1 MYEVVEKK
9 RYNMK
14 YYHRDFVWHD
24 VHLADV
30 LSRKSLVAGDN
41 CHRDV
46 TWLSFKFTS
55 APLFLPYWGAKLKFQ
70 IWWFRN
76 IFSRHDLQ
84 FSDLRCYSGSSL
96 CPGSFFSSFPGFWG
110 QGPIIALPFPLYRDL
125 AVMTGWWRFW
135 GWGFLKIWNLV

>member
-55 APLFLPYWGAKLKFQ
+55 APLFLPY
-70 IWWFRN
+70 
-76 IFSRHDLQ
+76 
-84 FSDLRCYSGSSL
+84 
-96 CPGSFFSSFPGFWG
+96 
-110 QGPIIALPFPLYRDL
+110 
-125 AVMTGWWRFW
+125 
-135 GWGFLKIWNLV
+135 

>member
-1 MYEVVEKK
+1 MEAMILQTPLCYQFSCQFTNVLNRFCSTPSIMYEVGKKK

-55 APLFLPYWGAKLKFQ
+55 ASLFLP
-70 IWWFRN
+70 
-76 IFSRHDLQ
+76 
-84 FSDLRCYSGSSL
+84 
-96 CPGSFFSSFPGFWG
+96 
-110 QGPIIALPFPLYRDL
+110 
-125 AVMTGWWRFW
+125 
-135 GWGFLKIWNLV
+135 

>member
-1 MYEVVEKK
+1 MEAMILQTPLCYQFSCQFTNVLNRFCSTPSIMYEVGKKK

-14 YYHRDFVWHD
+14 YYHRDFVWKD

-55 APLFLPYWGAKLKFQ
+55 ASLFLP
-70 IWWFRN
+70 
-76 IFSRHDLQ
+76 
-84 FSDLRCYSGSSL
+84 
-96 CPGSFFSSFPGFWG
+96 
-110 QGPIIALPFPLYRDL
+110 
-125 AVMTGWWRFW
+125 
-135 GWGFLKIWNLV
+135 